1 MDNTGS
7 IVRKNLHDLSRPMEM
22 RELNR
27 QLDWIWKSLLG
38 GLTIKALSPET
49 TRKIISSS
57 VSEAVN
63 KADSNASTII
73 ANTIVANNAYISSL
87 IADEITANNAN
98 IGYLVAK
105 EIDAEAIETKTLK
118 AVLAEMMVAQIGI
131 ANIDYAK
138 IVDMYSNRIFTDVGL
153 AGKFRMDKLEV
164 SQAQI
169 VDLIVNSFRLVS
181 DDGKVYKVAID
192 KYGNLTTEY
201 LADEAEWF
209 ADGKIPDGYSAVA
222 SSLTVGDVTAGRL
235 YVSGA
240 ADVMKLTAKYL
251 VADSGWINE
260 LTTML
265 IQSEIGSKLTIKGDL
280 GIDMTVADIL
290 KGLRSDIKQNAD
302 SIEFVVGKTDEI
314 SHIYRQEE
322 FPDGTADVKPGDMLV
337 IPSTGQQYQAVQS
350 GAIRFAMDADGNLY
364 YELDG
369 DGSLKMQG
377 FDLYADGFTLPVD
390 ERGEVTGVPY
400 VWELVQDSQIANT
413 ANDALSIA
421 NAALSQADFQRVV
434 RIDDA
439 GLHVGDNLTD
449 YEVLLDS
456 ASVNVVAAGV
466 RVSTFSDKFIRLD
479 NMQIRKVR
487 GGLAISVYNG

>member
-63 KADSNASTII
+63 KADSNANTII
-73 ANTIVANNAYISSL
+73 ANTIVANNAYISEL
-87 IADEITANNAN
+87 VANQITANNAN

-201 LADEAEWF
+201 LTDEAEWF

-290 KGLRSDIKQNAD
+290 KGLRSEINQNAD
-302 SIEFVVGKTDEI
+302 SIEFVVGKTDEFQ
-314 SHIYRQEE
+314 HIYRQEE

-350 GAIRFAMDADGNLY
+350 GSIRFAMDADGNLY
-364 YELDG
+364 YEYDG
-369 DGSLKMQG
+369 DGSLSVDG
-377 FDLYADGFTLPVD
+377 FDLYADGFIAS
-390 ERGEVTGVPY
+390 VTDDGSVGTPY
-400 VWELVQDSQIANT
+400 NWELVQDSQVANT
-413 ANDALSIA
+413 ANEALDIA
-421 NAALSQADFQRVV
+421 SKAVSKKGFE
-434 RIDDA
+434 RIIRFDTET
-439 GLHVGDNLTD
+439 GLHVGDNTTD
-449 YEVLLDS
+449 YEVLIDS